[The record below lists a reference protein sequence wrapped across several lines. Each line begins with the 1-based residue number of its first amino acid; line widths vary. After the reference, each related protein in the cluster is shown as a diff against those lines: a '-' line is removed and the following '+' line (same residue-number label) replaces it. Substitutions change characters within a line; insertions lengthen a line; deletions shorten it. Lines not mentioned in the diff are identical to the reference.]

1 MRDLEG
7 RLFLDREGFENHS
20 AYFIIGLGAGTRLY
34 SCVSIAVT
42 LLVWFYWC
50 DSIGLALLV

>member
-42 LLVWFYWC
+42 LL
-50 DSIGLALLV
+50 L